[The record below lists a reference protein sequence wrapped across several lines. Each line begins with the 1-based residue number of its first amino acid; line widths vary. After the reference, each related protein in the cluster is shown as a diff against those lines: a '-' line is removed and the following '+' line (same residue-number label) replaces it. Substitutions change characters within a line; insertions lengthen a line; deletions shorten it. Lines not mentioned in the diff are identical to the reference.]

1 MKNLLIL
8 LFFPFVLLGQKNSFI
23 DLLKKHFEN
32 PKQQFTLRNDTL
44 FIQLYEPA
52 TATQAEFKEI
62 SIVPINSID
71 RIQLVTGKDFKG
83 VAGISLQIH
92 PINFTKL
99 PKNAE
104 KNTITSER
112 LSQVNVASVNQKL
125 QGQVSGVT
133 VGNDNSP
140 GGGTMVRIRGIG
152 SINANS
158 PLYVIDDVPYT
169 GNINAINPNDI
180 ESVTVLKDPSQTA
193 IYGVRGAN
201 GVIVMKTKKG
211 TNVSAVLDLEDQ
223 EIPVILWT
231 WGEAYKQLKKSG
243 DLATLK
249 TLLSSKTYD
258 KN

>member
-1 MKNLLIL
+1 MKKLLIL
-8 LFFPFVLLGQKNSFI
+8 LFFPFVLVGQKTSFL
-23 DLLKKHFEN
+23 DLLKKHFES

-52 TATQAEFKEI
+52 TSSQDEFRET
-62 SIVPINSID
+62 SIVPLRSID
-71 RIQLVTGKDFKG
+71 RIELVTGKDQKG
-83 VAGISLQIH
+83 NAGISLQIY
-92 PINFTKL
+92 PISFSKL
-99 PKNAE
+99 PQMTDN
-104 KNTITSER
+104 NSVTPDR
-112 LSQVNVASVNQKL
+112 LQQVNVASVSQKI

-133 VGNDNSP
+133 IGNDNSP

-158 PLYVIDDVPYT
+158 PLFIVDDVPFN
-169 GNINAINPNDI
+169 GNINTINPNDI
-180 ESVTVLKDPSQTA
+180 ESVNVLKNPSQTA

-201 GVIVMKTKKG
+201 GVIVIKTKKG
-211 TNVSAVLDLEDQ
+211 SNSVFPAEMLNQ

-249 TLLSSKTYD
+249 TILSSKTYD

>member
-8 LFFPFVLLGQKNSFI
+8 LFFPFVLLGQNNSFI

-52 TATQAEFKEI
+52 TATQAEFKET
-62 SIVPINSID
+62 SIVPMNSID

-112 LSQVNVASVNQKL
+112 LSQVNVASVNQKI

-249 TLLSSKTYD
+249 TILSSKTYD

>member
-1 MKNLLIL
+1 MKKLLVL
-8 LFFPFVLLGQKNSFI
+8 LFFPMVLLGQKNTFF

-44 FIQLYEPA
+44 FVHLYEPA
-52 TATQAEFKEI
+52 TATQKEFRET
-62 SIVPINSID
+62 SIIPLNSID

-83 VAGISLQIH
+83 VTGISLQIH
-92 PINFTKL
+92 PIRFTKL
-99 PKNAE
+99 PPNPE
-104 KNTITSER
+104 KNTVTSDR
-112 LSQVNVASVNQKL
+112 LNQVNTASVNQKI
-125 QGQVSGVT
+125 QGQVAGVT

-180 ESVTVLKDPSQTA
+180 ESVNVLKDPSQTA

-201 GVIVMKTKKG
+201 GVILIKTKKG
-211 TNVSAVLDLEDQ
+211 SESVIPAELLDQ

-249 TLLSSKTYD
+249 TILSSKTYD

>member
-1 MKNLLIL
+1 MKNLFIL
-8 LFFPFVLLGQKNSFI
+8 LFFPFVLLGQKNSFF

-32 PKQQFTLRNDTL
+32 PRQQFTLRNDTL

-52 TATQAEFKEI
+52 TANQAEFKET
-62 SIVPINSID
+62 SIVPLNSID

-83 VAGISLQIH
+83 VAGISLQIY
-92 PINFTKL
+92 PINFSKL
-99 PKNAE
+99 PQITDINSV
-104 KNTITSER
+104 TSER
-112 LSQVNVASVNQKL
+112 LQQVNVASVSQKI

-133 VGNDNSP
+133 IGNDNSP

-158 PLYVIDDVPYT
+158 PLYIVDDVPFN
-169 GNINAINPNDI
+169 GNINTINPNDI
-180 ESVTVLKDPSQTA
+180 ESVNVLKDPSQTA

-201 GVIVMKTKKG
+201 GVIVIKTKKG
-211 TNVSAVLDLEDQ
+211 SSSVMSSEMLNQ

-231 WGEAYKQLKKSG
+231 WGEAYKLLKKSG

-249 TLLSSKTYD
+249 TILSSKTYD

>member
-1 MKNLLIL
+1 MRIIALLVLFPL
-8 LFFPFVLLGQKNSFI
+8 LSFGQKNTFF

-32 PKQQFTLRNDTL
+32 PKQQFTLQNDTL

-52 TATQAEFKEI
+52 TATQEEFRET
-62 SIVPINSID
+62 SIVPLHSIE

-99 PKNAE
+99 PKNTDI
-104 KNTITSER
+104 NTVTSDR
-112 LSQVNVASVNQKL
+112 LNQVNVSSVNQKL
-125 QGQVSGVT
+125 QGQVAGVT

-158 PLYVIDDVPYT
+158 PLYIVDDVPFN
-169 GNINAINPNDI
+169 GNINTINPNDI
-180 ESVTVLKDPSQTA
+180 ESVNVLKNPSQTA

-201 GVIVMKTKKG
+201 GVVVIKTKKG
-211 TNVSAVLDLEDQ
+211 SESIIAPELLDQ

-249 TLLSSKTYD
+249 TILSSKTYD

>member
-8 LFFPFVLLGQKNSFI
+8 LFFPFVLLGQNNSFI

-52 TATQAEFKEI
+52 TATQAEFKET
-62 SIVPINSID
+62 SIIPMNSID

-112 LSQVNVASVNQKL
+112 LSQVNVASVNQKI

-211 TNVSAVLDLEDQ
+211 TNVSAVLDVEDQ

-243 DLATLK
+243 DLSTLK
-249 TLLSSKTYD
+249 TILSSKTYD

>member
-1 MKNLLIL
+1 
-8 LFFPFVLLGQKNSFI
+8 
-23 DLLKKHFEN
+23 
-32 PKQQFTLRNDTL
+32 
-44 FIQLYEPA
+44 
-52 TATQAEFKEI
+52 
-62 SIVPINSID
+62 
-71 RIQLVTGKDFKG
+71 
-83 VAGISLQIH
+83 
-92 PINFTKL
+92 
-99 PKNAE
+99 
-104 KNTITSER
+104 
-112 LSQVNVASVNQKL
+112 
-125 QGQVSGVT
+125 
-133 VGNDNSP
+133 
-140 GGGTMVRIRGIG
+140 MVRIRGIG

-249 TLLSSKTYD
+249 TILSSKTYD

>member
-8 LFFPFVLLGQKNSFI
+8 LFFPFVLLGQNNSFI

-52 TATQAEFKEI
+52 TATQAEFKET
-62 SIVPINSID
+62 SIIPMNSID

-140 GGGTMVRIRGIG
+140 GGGTMIRIRGIG

-249 TLLSSKTYD
+249 TILSSKTYD

>member
-52 TATQAEFKEI
+52 TATQAEFKET

-92 PINFTKL
+92 PINFAKL

-201 GVIVMKTKKG
+201 GVIVIKTKKG

>member
-1 MKNLLIL
+1 MKKLLVL
-8 LFFPFVLLGQKNSFI
+8 LFFPMVLLGQKITFF

-44 FIQLYEPA
+44 FVHLYEPA
-52 TATQAEFKEI
+52 TATQEEFRET
-62 SIVPINSID
+62 SIVPLNSID

-92 PINFTKL
+92 PIRFTKL
-99 PKNAE
+99 PPNPE
-104 KNTITSER
+104 KNTVTSDR
-112 LSQVNVASVNQKL
+112 LNQVNTASVNQKI
-125 QGQVSGVT
+125 QGQVAGVT

-180 ESVTVLKDPSQTA
+180 ESVNVLKDPSQTA

-201 GVIVMKTKKG
+201 GVILIKTKKG
-211 TNVSAVLDLEDQ
+211 SESVIPAELLDQ

-249 TLLSSKTYD
+249 TILSSKTYD

>member
-8 LFFPFVLLGQKNSFI
+8 LFFPFVLLGQKNSFF

-44 FIQLYEPA
+44 FVQLYEPA
-52 TATQAEFKEI
+52 TASQAEFKET
-62 SIVPINSID
+62 SIVPLNFID
-71 RIQLVTGKDFKG
+71 HIELVTGKDLKG

-92 PINFTKL
+92 PINFKKL
-99 PKNAE
+99 PKNTD
-104 KNTITSER
+104 KNTVTSDR

-152 SINANS
+152 SINNNS
-158 PLYVIDDVPYT
+158 PLYVIDDVPFM

-180 ESVTVLKDPSQTA
+180 ESVNVLKDPSQTA

-201 GVIVMKTKKG
+201 GVILIKTKKG
-211 TNVSAVLDLEDQ
+211 TSASATVDLGDQ
-223 EIPVILWT
+223 EIPLILWT

-243 DLATLK
+243 DLAPLK
-249 TLLSSKTYD
+249 TILSSKTYD

>member
-8 LFFPFVLLGQKNSFI
+8 LFFPFVLLGQNNSFI

-52 TATQAEFKEI
+52 TATQAEFKET
-62 SIVPINSID
+62 SIVPMNSID

-140 GGGTMVRIRGIG
+140 GGGTMIRIRGIG

-243 DLATLK
+243 DLSTLK
-249 TLLSSKTYD
+249 TILSSKTYD

>member
-1 MKNLLIL
+1 MKKLFVL
-8 LFFPFVLLGQKNSFI
+8 LFFPLVLLGQKNTFF

-44 FIQLYEPA
+44 FVHLYEPA
-52 TATQAEFKEI
+52 TAAQEEFKET
-62 SIVPINSID
+62 SIIPLNSID

-92 PINFTKL
+92 PIRFTKL
-99 PKNAE
+99 PPNPE
-104 KNTITSER
+104 KNTVTSDR
-112 LSQVNVASVNQKL
+112 LNQVNTASVNQKI
-125 QGQVSGVT
+125 QGQVAGVT

-180 ESVTVLKDPSQTA
+180 ESVNVLKDPSQTA

-201 GVIVMKTKKG
+201 GVILIKTQKG
-211 TNVSAVLDLEDQ
+211 SESVIPAELLDQ

-249 TLLSSKTYD
+249 TILSSKTYD

>member
-1 MKNLLIL
+1 MRIIALL
-8 LFFPFVLLGQKNSFI
+8 VLLPLLSFGQKNTFF

-52 TATQAEFKEI
+52 TATQEEFRET
-62 SIVPINSID
+62 SIVPLNSVD

-83 VAGISLQIH
+83 VTGISLQIH
-92 PINFTKL
+92 PIRFTKL
-99 PKNAE
+99 PPNPE
-104 KNTITSER
+104 KNTVTSDR
-112 LSQVNVASVNQKL
+112 LNQVNTASVNQKI
-125 QGQVSGVT
+125 QGQVAGVT

-158 PLYVIDDVPYT
+158 PLYVIDDVPYN
-169 GNINAINPNDI
+169 GNINAINSNDI
-180 ESVTVLKDPSQTA
+180 ESVNVLKDPSQTA

-201 GVIVMKTKKG
+201 GVILIKTKKG
-211 TNVSAVLDLEDQ
+211 SSSVISQEMLDQ

-249 TLLSSKTYD
+249 TILSAKTYD

>member
-1 MKNLLIL
+1 MKKLFIL
-8 LFFPFVLLGQKNSFI
+8 LFFPLVLLGQKNTFF

-52 TATQAEFKEI
+52 TTNQAEFKET
-62 SIVPINSID
+62 SIVPLNSID
-71 RIQLVTGKDFKG
+71 RIQLITGKDFKG

-99 PKNAE
+99 PKNSD

-140 GGGTMVRIRGIG
+140 GGGTMVRIHGIG

-158 PLYVIDDVPYT
+158 PLYVIDDVPFT

-201 GVIVMKTKKG
+201 GVIVMITKKG
-211 TNVSAVLDLEDQ
+211 TNLSAVLDVEDQ

-249 TLLSSKTYD
+249 TILSSKTYD

>member
-8 LFFPFVLLGQKNSFI
+8 LFFPFVLLGQNNSFI

-52 TATQAEFKEI
+52 TATQAEFKET
-62 SIVPINSID
+62 SIIPMNSID

-112 LSQVNVASVNQKL
+112 LSQVNVASVNQKI

-249 TLLSSKTYD
+249 TILSSKTYD